1 MNHSTLVGAVGSS
14 NMCQGTQEESHS
26 PVYPGISRQTSV
38 QDGTNRAANL
48 LQPLS
53 RGQEKAWRIHWADT
67 HSQERNFRSPAY
79 LRKDSSTSLKERESE
94 CSQDNKNFTNTSLPL
109 PPPMATLHGADL
121 SGSGE
126 FSCRKKGEWWVTK
139 DAGHSWRNLFL
150 SSSTKRT
157 KVEPPW
163 LGGER
168 RSGNGQ
174 VRLSKGIKGNIVS
187 RKSIHKPLGVP
198 QPGLSLP
205 SPQAPP
211 TPWGLNPYLP
221 PLCNWLLVHSQ
232 VWRQEKASVDGEC
245 A

>member
-94 CSQDNKNFTNTSLPL
+94 CSQDNKNFTNTSLPPS
-109 PPPMATLHGADL
+109 PPPHGNTARGWPIRQRWILLQEKRRVVSDQ
-121 SGSGE
+121 G
-126 FSCRKKGEWWVTK
+126 CRTQLKKLVSLQQNQEDQGRTSMTGRREEI
-139 DAGHSWRNLFL
+139 G
-150 SSSTKRT
+150 KRT
-157 KVEPPW
+157 GKTV
-163 LGGER
+163 
-168 RSGNGQ
+168 
-174 VRLSKGIKGNIVS
+174 KG
-187 RKSIHKPLGVP
+187 H
-198 QPGLSLP
+198 
-205 SPQAPP
+205 
-211 TPWGLNPYLP
+211 
-221 PLCNWLLVHSQ
+221 
-232 VWRQEKASVDGEC
+232 
-245 A
+245 